1 MKLRIIALAL
11 LCLSFAANAQ
21 TPRFLKKELK
31 ESPDYV
37 QKKDGFVYKWYQYSY
52 LLGEDTVYAAF
63 DINGKRITPNSE
75 WIYSKKHSGAK
86 PRYVGGGIFEVLTN
100 INIKSDTLEWNIV
113 KGYNTKGT
121 IIFPA
126 SLKTDFISYSGDG
139 FFVLNYRIIGKY
151 HKDGLLFCTKA
162 VYDSNGKCIIPN
174 SLGYNLIL
182 YFPEKK
188 IFVCWYADEDYK
200 TDFYRTYTLDGQ
212 YFAEGKFTPYGSYSA
227 KSWYNLTEPDDLA
240 LFEKHKFPASAAT
253 KNPIDQSQAIA
264 AHKKAAEQKTS
275 SSTPISSS
283 SNSSSNTK
291 QYDFHFLYFYD
302 VKTDKNK
309 LPRDYDNSENK
320 DKDFCS
326 ELSNFVMRYELFE
339 SFIKITI
346 IATNLNTGAKITVES
361 HYIYP
366 QQSTLYKTDKGYT
379 IVWGDN
385 GKENN
390 ASLWE
395 KQQMLIIL
403 DADPNN
409 QKVFKCEASG
419 KVNSLLSTSYNAM
432 NCQGVKI
439 EDQYT
444 SKYSQLVSRLQQYS
458 WKGTKTIT
466 D

>member
-1 MKLRIIALAL
+1 MRTKILLIAL
-11 LCLSFAANAQ
+11 LCLAFAANAQ

-264 AHKKAAEQKTS
+264 AHKKAAEKPATS
-275 SSTPISSS
+275 SSITSTGNTSYS
-283 SNSSSNTK
+283 SN
-291 QYDFHFLYFYD
+291 
-302 VKTDKNK
+302 
-309 LPRDYDNSENK
+309 DNVLEFPYYYCWQLKAEKKIFALDSD
-320 DKDFCS
+320 DKDFFCGR
-326 ELSNFVMRYELFE
+326 FIIRYEFHDSYFYL
-339 SFIKITI
+339 KL
-346 IATNLNTGAKITVES
+346 IAKNIRTGAE
-361 HYIYP
+361 
-366 QQSTLYKTDKGYT
+366 
-379 IVWGDN
+379 
-385 GKENN
+385 
-390 ASLWE
+390 WE
-395 KQQMLIIL
+395 KQSYTIYPSQSGITFDSKETVIIWIVNGITMNVL
-403 DADPNN
+403 QRPENNFVFLYDGKDISNQDIFSADSNITN
-409 QKVFKCEASG
+409 RIFEYKMWKEDKCSDTGE
-419 KVNSLLSTSYNAM
+419 NDY
-432 NCQGVKI
+432 
-439 EDQYT
+439 D
-444 SKYSQLVSRLQQYS
+444 SKYSQLKSRLSRYS
-458 WKGTKTIT
+458 WKQRR
-466 D
+466 